1 MFNGYNKLHTSCL
14 CKQCLRGLGSERL
27 AFRVAFVIPARD
39 AALIRNGVES
49 FFFTRRP
56 IVFGIRSRISVVPC
70 LGPTIG
76 QHRLMST
83 CVIVEGLPSERLFP
97 LGERRSRMLSPEREG
112 NTRDFGS
119 RPSDSK
125 LASSS
130 EREASSSL
138 GIAGHLGIRDFVQL
152 LISRPSQRLRS
163 PSYKLV

>member
-1 MFNGYNKLHTSCL
+1 M
-14 CKQCLRGLGSERL
+14 
-27 AFRVAFVIPARD
+27 
-39 AALIRNGVES
+39 
-49 FFFTRRP
+49 
-56 IVFGIRSRISVVPC
+56 VPC

-97 LGERRSRMLSPEREG
+97 LGERRSRMLSPERDG

-119 RPSDSK
+119 RPSSSE
-125 LASSS
+125 LAPSS

-163 PSYKLV
+163 PHTSSYKSPQRRQSFNNSERRERIALFMFPFKPRYPIAKPSFKDFANI